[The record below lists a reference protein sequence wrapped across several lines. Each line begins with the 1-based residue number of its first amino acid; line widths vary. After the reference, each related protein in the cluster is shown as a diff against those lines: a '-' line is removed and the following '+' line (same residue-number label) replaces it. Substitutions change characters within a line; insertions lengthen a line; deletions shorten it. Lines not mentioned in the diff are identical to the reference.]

1 MDIGRL
7 REEIADLP
15 EDMEVS
21 AIIPCGKKL
30 YCRGFEDVKSQIIDG
45 ECLLVTE
52 DVGVIADKDLAECL
66 KPIQ

>member
-21 AIIPCGKKL
+21 VIVPCGKKL
-30 YCRGFEDVKSQIIDG
+30 YCRSLDAVKSQIIDS

-52 DVGVIADKDLAECL
+52 DIGVVADKDLAECL

>member
-1 MDIGRL
+1 MNIGKL
-7 REEIADLP
+7 KTEIADLP
-15 EDMEVS
+15 DDMEVS
-21 AIIPCGKKL
+21 VIIPCGKKL
-30 YCRGFEDVKSQIIDG
+30 YCRGLEDVKSKIIDG